1 MIALL
6 GYERV
11 IDVDYD
17 PSKNPTRMAM
27 QYPTV
32 GVDMRPLPPKRTE
45 VCTCIGS
52 GIPFPSRRSVMQTF
66 TVEKHSFRNTASL

>member
-1 MIALL
+1 MQVKHRILASDRCAGAHSQKRNMPEAMYDRALT

-11 IDVDYD
+11 IEVDYD

-32 GVDMRPLPPKRTE
+32 GADMRPLPPKRTE
-45 VCTCIGS
+45 V
-52 GIPFPSRRSVMQTF
+52 
-66 TVEKHSFRNTASL
+66 